1 MTIIITG
8 TSSGIG
14 FTLAEFFG
22 KKGHRVF
29 GLSRKKVESQYFT
42 TIPTDITYHLQIQQ
56 AVSEILKTEKSI
68 DVLINNAGMGMVGAV
83 EDSAKEV

>member
-29 GLSRKKVESQYFT
+29 GLSRKNVESQYFT
-42 TIPTDITYHLQIQQ
+42 TIPTDITDHLQ
-56 AVSEILKTEKSI
+56 
-68 DVLINNAGMGMVGAV
+68 
-83 EDSAKEV
+83 